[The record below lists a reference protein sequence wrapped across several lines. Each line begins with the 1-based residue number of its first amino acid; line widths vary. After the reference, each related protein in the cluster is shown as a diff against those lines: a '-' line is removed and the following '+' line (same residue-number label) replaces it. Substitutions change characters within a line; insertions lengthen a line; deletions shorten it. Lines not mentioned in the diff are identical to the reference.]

1 MVARAVPYSC
11 AATSEP
17 RIRHV
22 SEPVRHSGDQKPE
35 TIRDQEREGEGAL
48 PSVRGCTG
56 EQRGLAARERRPN
69 TQRARDDWARWQ
81 IASLSSLPTASPGQD
96 EGRHRAELGDL
107 QRRREDSS
115 RQLWTRLADIAL
127 ALRSS
132 CHLR

>member
-69 TQRARDDWARWQ
+69 TQRARDELGQMADRQLVEPADCFARTGRGSTPRGTRRFA
-81 IASLSSLPTASPGQD
+81 ASQRGQLSS
-96 EGRHRAELGDL
+96 
-107 QRRREDSS
+107 
-115 RQLWTRLADIAL
+115 AL
-127 ALRSS
+127 DAA
-132 CHLR
+132 C